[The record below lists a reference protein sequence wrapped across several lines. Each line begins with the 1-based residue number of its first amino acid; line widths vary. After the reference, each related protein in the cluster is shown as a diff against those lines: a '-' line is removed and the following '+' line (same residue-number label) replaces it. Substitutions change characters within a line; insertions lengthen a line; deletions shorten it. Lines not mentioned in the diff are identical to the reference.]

1 MKCTNRDYQKT
12 IVIIINKKNKREQ
25 ESDTNTQTHATG
37 KQVTKK
43 KTKKNEGPVT
53 GWLTLDH
60 SAAF

>member
-12 IVIIINKKNKREQ
+12 IVKIIKKKNKREQ

-37 KQVTKK
+37 KQVTK
-43 KTKKNEGPVT
+43 TNKKNEEPVT
-53 GWLTLDH
+53 GRLTLDY